1 MIDDILEDIEYKN
14 KKISISEQRAKLQR
28 EKIQSLRNVAATEV
42 YIVTSRADKD
52 LFLYNFCRKH
62 GLKYSNL
69 KGYKPRT
76 LMSKEQYF
84 MCGWLGT
91 TDYKIQYFAEITN
104 QQLLSNGLL

>member
-1 MIDDILEDIEYKN
+1 MIDDILEAIEYKN
-14 KKISISEQRAKLQR
+14 KKISISKQRAELQR
-28 EKIQSLRNVAATEV
+28 EKIQNLRKIAATEV
-42 YIVTSRADKD
+42 YIVTSWANKD
-52 LFLYNFCRKH
+52 LFLYNFCKKH

-69 KGYKPRT
+69 KGYKPKT

-84 MCGWLGT
+84 MFGLLGM